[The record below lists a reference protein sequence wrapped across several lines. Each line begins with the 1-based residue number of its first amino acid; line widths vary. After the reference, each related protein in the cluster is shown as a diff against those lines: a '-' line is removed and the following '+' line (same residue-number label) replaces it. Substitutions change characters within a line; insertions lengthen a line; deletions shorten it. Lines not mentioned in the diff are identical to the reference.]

1 MVDTK
6 EASVSN
12 PCLVLLP
19 SLNAVVP
26 APSMLSGSLANH
38 VLHRIQV
45 CCVMGMP
52 QYCQPSAPIFSL
64 CIYGSHGERL
74 HDPLQVP
81 HIPCR
86 GLEKGWSGFDHTLPT
101 NSAIIWIAAHLCFPS
116 EFLQLSNIPVLQ
128 STCNLPCFLKLF
140 HSVTF
145 CRSCYKSRILQSVKI
160 NNFQIT

>member
-1 MVDTK
+1 MIVWWQMLLPAQTHTCGAHAMVDTK
-6 EASVSN
+6 EASVWN

-26 APSMLSGSLANH
+26 APSTLSGNLANH

-52 QYCQPSAPIFSL
+52 YYCQPSAPIFSL
-64 CIYGSHGERL
+64 CIYGSYGERL
-74 HDPLQVP
+74 HDTLQVP

-101 NSAIIWIAAHLCFPS
+101 NSAIIWIRLHIYASHLNFS
-116 EFLQLSNIPVLQ
+116 S
-128 STCNLPCFLKLF
+128 
-140 HSVTF
+140 SVIFMFFRVHATYLVF
-145 CRSCYKSRILQSVKI
+145 
-160 NNFQIT
+160 

>member
-26 APSMLSGSLANH
+26 ALSMLSGNLANH

-52 QYCQPSAPIFSL
+52 
-64 CIYGSHGERL
+64 
-74 HDPLQVP
+74 
-81 HIPCR
+81 
-86 GLEKGWSGFDHTLPT
+86 
-101 NSAIIWIAAHLCFPS
+101 
-116 EFLQLSNIPVLQ
+116 
-128 STCNLPCFLKLF
+128 
-140 HSVTF
+140 
-145 CRSCYKSRILQSVKI
+145 
-160 NNFQIT
+160 